1 MPDIRAVVVDPNAPA
16 HLSLGTVAAPVPAPG
31 EATIRVSAISL
42 NRGETRAAQSAAAGA
57 RPGWDIAGVIEQ
69 PAADGTGPKVGQRVV
84 GVLRTGAWAELVAVP
99 TTNIAVLPDAVSFAQ
114 ASTLPVAGL
123 TALYALD
130 RGDGLIGRNVLI
142 TGASGGVGNLGIQIA
157 KHGGARVTGLVRQ
170 EKHLASVRAAGAD
183 FAVADETGL
192 AAKEGGPFHLVLESV
207 AGQVLGNVMNVGM
220 MAPGGQVVCY
230 GVSAGGQASFD
241 SSVFLRGRIT
251 VSGLFVFTEL
261 QREGAGVGLTRLA
274 NMIAAG
280 TLTPEIPVEAS
291 WTEIGAVAQQLLD
304 RAYPGK
310 AVLHVA

>member
-1 MPDIRAVVVDPNAPA
+1 MSIRAVVVDPSAQA
-16 HLSLGTVAAPVPAPG
+16 HLTLGVVDAPTPG
-31 EATIRVSAISL
+31 AGDAVIRVHAISL
-42 NRGETRAAQSAAAGA
+42 NRGETRGAQTAAAGA
-57 RPGWDIAGVIEQ
+57 RPGWDIAGVIDQ
-69 PAADGTGPKVGQRVV
+69 PAADGSGPKAGQRVV

-99 TTNIAVLPDAVSFAQ
+99 TANIAVLPDAVSFAQ

-157 KHGGARVTGLVRQ
+157 KQGGARVTGLVRQ
-170 EKHLASVRAAGAD
+170 EKHLPSVRTAGAD
-183 FAVADETGL
+183 LAVADETGL

-207 AGQVLGNVMNVGM
+207 AGQVLGNIMNVGM
-220 MAPGGQVVCY
+220 MAPAGQIVCY

-274 NMIAAG
+274 NMVAAG
-280 TLTPEIPVEAS
+280 TLKPEISVEGD
-291 WTEIGAVAQQLLD
+291 WKEIGDVAQQLLD
-304 RAYPGK
+304 RTYPGK
-310 AVLHVA
+310 AVLHVS